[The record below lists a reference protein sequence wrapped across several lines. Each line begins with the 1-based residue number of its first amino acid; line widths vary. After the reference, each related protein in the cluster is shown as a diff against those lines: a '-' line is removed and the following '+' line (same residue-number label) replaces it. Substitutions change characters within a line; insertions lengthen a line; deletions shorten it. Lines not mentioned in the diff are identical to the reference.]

1 MFIELSSIPFGE
13 ETLFEG
19 VIADQELLSD
29 KLGVKPL
36 GAFAYKLKASKRDDD
51 LIVSL
56 SVEGKV
62 SACCD
67 LCGEETVAPCKGE
80 IEEVFTTNDQEYD
93 FAKKGYDLQKFL
105 EDCIALSTPR
115 TVRCKADCKGL
126 CLRCG
131 ANLNKETCKC
141 TQTLVGDNN
150 PFGVLQD
157 ILLTEGAKNGSTKK

>member
-1 MFIELSSIPFGE
+1 MFVELSSIPFGE

-19 VIADQELLSD
+19 VIADHEMLQE
-29 KLGVKPL
+29 KLGVKPS
-36 GAFAYKLKASKRDDD
+36 GDFTFKLTASKRDDD

-56 SVEGKV
+56 SVKGLV
-62 SACCD
+62 SAHCD
-67 LCGEETVAPCKGE
+67 LCGEKTEATCLGE
-80 IEEVFTTNDQEYD
+80 LEEVFTPNDSEYD
-93 FAKKGYDLQKFL
+93 FARKGYNLQKFL
-105 EDCIALSTPR
+105 EDCVALSTPR

-131 ANLNKETCKC
+131 VNLNHGECKC
-141 TQTLVGDNN
+141 TKTLVGDNN